1 MKNEIRNNNKPN
13 KIFDRIAG
21 YAKEKEELMRL
32 CEVIRNRE
40 EYRKKGARPPKG
52 IVFYGEAGTG
62 KTLFATVMSEYC
74 DLPLIRISPA
84 DSASATCVND
94 SIRTAAEEARK
105 HPDGCIVYFDELDK
119 VLPNDDEKYY
129 TDASKAA
136 LIQLLTF
143 IDGMDSTPNTVFIAT
158 CNYYSSLPPSLTR
171 PGRLDKKMHIGLPS
185 AQSREAII
193 KMYTDRSAC
202 HFEKSVKD
210 IAKLCKGFSCAALES
225 MVNECVIRSKCDGT
239 VPTELIKRIICEIS
253 GEDIMRS
260 LTHED
265 ALASA
270 CRSIGCL
277 AVARELA
284 PESDYTVSIEGDE
297 LGNDFFKAI
306 IENCTFDDEGEYED
320 WDDEEDEDNGN
331 SGTTAPRGRALF
343 TRSDH
348 INAITVLMGGY
359 AAEMIILGDTYSNLE
374 YVFRKTNV
382 ILFSM
387 AENGMLGI
395 KNHYSYVRNNNLE
408 YSKEK
413 TDRLNSLFEE
423 ITENCYNMATELI
436 HKNRAF
442 IDKLIPALIDK
453 TYLAKDECEALIGDN
468 A

>member
-1 MKNEIRNNNKPN
+1 MKNEINSKKKTD

-62 KTLFATVMSEYC
+62 KTLFATVMSTYC
-74 DLPLIRISPA
+74 DLPLIKISPA

-94 SIRTAAEEARK
+94 SIRTAVEEARR

-119 VLPNDDEKYY
+119 VLPNDDERYY

-143 IDGMDSTPNTVFIAT
+143 IDGMDSSPNTVFIAT
-158 CNYYSSLPPSLTR
+158 CNYYNTLPTSLTR
-171 PGRLDKKMHIGLPS
+171 PGRLDKKMHIGLPT

-193 KMYTDRSAC
+193 KMYTDRSSC

-225 MVNECVIRSKCDGT
+225 MVNECVIRSRSDGT

-253 GEDIMRS
+253 GEDITRT
-260 LTHED
+260 LTRED

-270 CRSIGCL
+270 YRSIGSL

-284 PESDYTVSIEGDE
+284 PESDYTVSLDGDN
-297 LGNDFFKAI
+297 LGNDLYIAI
-306 IENCTFDDEGEYED
+306 IENCTYDDDDEYGQHS
-320 WDDEEDEDNGN
+320 N
-331 SGTTAPRGRALF
+331 SDAGAL
-343 TRSDH
+343 RSRFLFSKTEH
-348 INAITVLMGGY
+348 INAITILLGGY
-359 AAEMIILGDTYSNLE
+359 AAEELLLGDTYANLE
-374 YVFRKTNV
+374 YVFRKINTV
-382 ILFSM
+382 LFSM

-395 KNHYSYVRNNNLE
+395 GNHYSYSRNNNLS
-408 YSKEK
+408 YSQET
-413 TDRLNSLFEE
+413 TDRLNAIFDE
-423 ITENCYNMATELI
+423 ITADCYNKAVECV
-436 HKNRAF
+436 KNNRAF
-442 IDKLIPALIDK
+442 IERLVPVLIDK
-453 TYLAKDECEALIGDN
+453 TYLAKDECEAIISDN
-468 A
+468 T